1 MRQIEK
7 RSNIVLG
14 VMQNGGM
21 DTDLNPVAA
30 ALAEISDAELEAL
43 IAATKGVPQIAPEL
57 DP

>member
-21 DTDLNPVAA
+21 DTDLPAIRA
-30 ALAEISDAELEAL
+30 ALAEISDTELAAL
-43 IAATKGVPQIAPEL
+43 IAVTYGVPQTAPEP